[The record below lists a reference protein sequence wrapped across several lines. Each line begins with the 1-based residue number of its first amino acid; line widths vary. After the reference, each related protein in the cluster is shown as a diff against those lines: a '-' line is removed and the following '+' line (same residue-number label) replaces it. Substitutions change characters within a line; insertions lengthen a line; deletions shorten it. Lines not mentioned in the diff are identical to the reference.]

1 MELGGLLA
9 ADGQR
14 TAGIGGSLRLRAYAF
29 VRSVDPAI
37 YLLNTAIPF
46 VDDIFSQLRE
56 AADTRVLAE
65 IRDGEITGVTG
76 NELLELVRKART
88 FIASKKLRKGDRCGL
103 LAANSIRWVAVDLA
117 LMAEGLIVVPL
128 YSRQAP
134 AELVAMMKDCTP
146 SLVCCGDAALRDGIS
161 ENWKEAPRQY
171 LFDEIFA
178 GVDGV
183 QLERPQVAKDDPV
196 KIIYTS
202 GTSGEAKGVVLTA
215 ANVGFMLDRTA
226 ERLSELMSMSMSGV
240 DSGQDRIFHYLPF
253 TFAASWIALLT
264 FLKRRSLVTINM
276 DLAKI
281 ANDMR
286 VVAPDY
292 FLNVPQLLERM
303 RRAVD
308 EQLWQ
313 TGGVAQAI
321 YSRAK
326 AAWVRQQEKQPKAGD
341 ALWLGL
347 ANRLVFP
354 AIRKKMI
361 GKNLKALICG
371 SAPLSAETQLYF
383 MMLGIRVLQVY
394 GLTET
399 TAICTMDD
407 PNQVEVGRVGP
418 AIAGMEMR
426 LGENDEI
433 VVRGPNIFLKY
444 WNRPEQTAEA
454 LRDGWFHT
462 GDQGEVNAAG
472 NWRIA
477 GRIKNLIVLGS
488 GHKISPEPIENAIAK
503 LLPDAQQVVIVGN
516 GWGYLSVLVTGS
528 VAPEN
533 VQAALDAVNTELPH
547 YKQVRAFRVIPDP
560 FSIENGL
567 LTVNGK
573 LKRDAIAGR
582 MKEKIEDMY
591 RVRQAV

>member
-1 MELGGLLA
+1 M
-9 ADGQR
+9 
-14 TAGIGGSLRLRAYAF
+14 
-29 VRSVDPAI
+29 
-37 YLLNTAIPF
+37 NTSIPF
-46 VDDIFSQLRE
+46 VGDIFSQLQA
-56 AADTRVLAE
+56 AADTRILAE
-65 IRDGEITGVTG
+65 IREGAITAVTG
-76 NELLELVRKART
+76 NELLELIRKART
-88 FIASKKLRKGDRCGL
+88 FVASKGLKKGDRCGL
-103 LAANSIRWVAVDLA
+103 LAANSIRWVAMDLA

-134 AELVAMMKDCTP
+134 AELVAMMKDSTP
-146 SLVCCGDAALRDGIS
+146 SIVCCGDAALRDGIAQS
-161 ENWKEAPRQY
+161 WTGAPPQF

-183 QLERPQVAKDDPV
+183 QLERPQIGKDDPV
-196 KIIYTS
+196 AIIYTS

-215 ANVGFMLDRTA
+215 SNVGFMLDRTA
-226 ERLSELMSMSMSGV
+226 ERLGELMAGSSGV
-240 DSGQDRIFHYLPF
+240 GRQDRIFHYLPF

-264 FLKRRSLVTINM
+264 FVKRRSLVTINM

-281 ANDMR
+281 ASDMR

-313 TGGVAQAI
+313 TGGVPQAI

-326 AAWVRQQEKQPKAGD
+326 AAWVRRQEKQSKTGD

-347 ANRLVFP
+347 ANLVVFP

-361 GKNLKALICG
+361 GRNLKALICG
-371 SAPLSAETQLYF
+371 SAPLSAETHLYF

-407 PNQVEVGRVGP
+407 PNRVEVGRVGP
-418 AIAGMEMR
+418 AITGMEMR

-433 VVRGPNIFLKY
+433 LVRGPNIFSGY
-444 WNRPEQTAEA
+444 WNRAEQTAEA

-503 LLPDAQQVVIVGN
+503 LLPEAQQVVVMGN
-516 GWGYLSVLVTGS
+516 GRGYLSALVTGS
-528 VAPEN
+528 VTAEK
-533 VQAALDAVNTELPH
+533 VQAALDAVNPELPH
-547 YKQVRAFRVIPDP
+547 YKQVRAFRVIAEP
-560 FSIENGL
+560 FSIENGS

-573 LKRDAIAGR
+573 LKRDVIASR
-582 MKEKIEDMY
+582 MKNEIEEMY
-591 RVRQAV
+591 RVKQAV

>member
-1 MELGGLLA
+1 LSTL
-9 ADGQR
+9 
-14 TAGIGGSLRLRAYAF
+14 
-29 VRSVDPAI
+29 
-37 YLLNTAIPF
+37 IPF
-46 VDDIFSQLRE
+46 VGEIFSQLQA
-56 AADTRVLAE
+56 AADTRILAE

-76 NELLELVRKART
+76 GELLELVRKART
-88 FIASKKLRKGDRCGL
+88 FIASKGLQKGDRCGL
-103 LAANSIRWVAVDLA
+103 LAANSIRWVAMDLA

-146 SLVCCGDAALRDGIS
+146 SLVCCGDAALREGIAQ
-161 ENWKEAPRQY
+161 NWEDAPPQC

-183 QLERPQVAKDDPV
+183 QLDRPQVGNDSPV
-196 KIIYTS
+196 TIIYTS
-202 GTSGEAKGVVLTA
+202 GTSGEPKGVVLTA

-226 ERLSELMSMSMSGV
+226 ERLQQLMSGSTE
-240 DSGQDRIFHYLPF
+240 QDRIFHYLPF

-313 TGGVAQAI
+313 TGGIAQAI
-321 YSRAK
+321 YGRAK
-326 AAWVRQQEKQPKAGD
+326 GAWARKQEGQPRPGD
-341 ALWLGL
+341 AMWLGL
-347 ANRLVFP
+347 ANALVFP

-361 GKNLKALICG
+361 GRNLKALICG
-371 SAPLSAETQLYF
+371 SAPLSVETQLYF

-407 PNQVEVGRVGP
+407 PNRVEAGRVGP
-418 AIAGMEMR
+418 AIPGMEMN
-426 LGENDEI
+426 LGEHDEI
-433 VVRGPNIFLKY
+433 LVRGPNIFPGY
-444 WNRPEQTAEA
+444 WSRPQQTAEA
-454 LRDGWFHT
+454 LPDGWFHT

-488 GHKISPEPIENAIAK
+488 GHKISPEPIESAIAK
-503 LLPDAQQVVIVGN
+503 ILPEVQQVVVVGN
-516 GWGYLSVLVTGS
+516 GRGYLTAIVTGS
-528 VAPEN
+528 VTPEH
-533 VQAALDAVNTELPH
+533 VQAALDVVNPDLPH
-547 YKQVRAFRVIPDP
+547 YKQVRAFFVRSEA
-560 FSIENGL
+560 FTIESGM

-573 LKRDAIAGR
+573 LKRDVIAAR
-582 MKEKIEDMY
+582 MKNEIEEMY
-591 RVRQAV
+591 RVKQAV

>member
-1 MELGGLLA
+1 L
-9 ADGQR
+9 
-14 TAGIGGSLRLRAYAF
+14 
-29 VRSVDPAI
+29 SV
-37 YLLNTAIPF
+37 LVPF
-46 VDDIFSQLRE
+46 IEEIFSQLQV
-56 AADTRVLAE
+56 AADWRILAE
-65 IRDGEITGVTG
+65 IRDGQVTGVTG
-76 NELLELVRKART
+76 NELIELVRKART
-88 FIASKKLRKGDRCGL
+88 FVASKGFHKGDRCGV
-103 LAANSIRWVAVDLA
+103 LAANSIRWVAMDLA

-146 SLVCCGDAALRDGIS
+146 SLVCCGDAALRDGIAQS
-161 ENWKEAPRQY
+161 WKEAPPQF
-171 LFDEIFA
+171 LFEEIFA

-183 QLERPQVAKDDPV
+183 QLERPQVGKDSPV
-196 KIIYTS
+196 TIIYTS

-226 ERLSELMSMSMSGV
+226 ERLDQLMSGSSSGRA
-240 DSGQDRIFHYLPF
+240 GQDRIFHYLPF

-321 YSRAK
+321 YARAK
-326 AAWVRQQEKQPKAGD
+326 GAWTRKQDSQPRAGD
-341 ALWLGL
+341 AMWLGL

-361 GKNLKALICG
+361 GRNLKALICG

-383 MMLGIRVLQVY
+383 MMLGIRVHQVY

-407 PNQVEVGRVGP
+407 PNRVEVGRVGP
-418 AIAGMEMR
+418 AIPGIEMR
-426 LGENDEI
+426 LGEHDEI
-433 VVRGPNIFLKY
+433 VVRGPNLFAEY

-462 GDQGEVNAAG
+462 GDQGEVNAQG

-488 GHKISPEPIENAIAK
+488 GHKISPEPIESAIAK
-503 LLPDAQQVVIVGN
+503 NLPEAQQVVVVGN
-516 GWGYLSVLVTGS
+516 GRGYLTAIVTGS
-528 VAPEN
+528 VTPEH
-533 VQAALDAVNTELPH
+533 VQAALDVVNPDLPH
-547 YKQVRAFRVIPDP
+547 YKQVRAFHVRGEA
-560 FSIENGL
+560 FSIESGL

-582 MKEKIEDMY
+582 MKNEIEEMY
-591 RVRQAV
+591 RVKQAV

>member
-1 MELGGLLA
+1 M
-9 ADGQR
+9 
-14 TAGIGGSLRLRAYAF
+14 
-29 VRSVDPAI
+29 
-37 YLLNTAIPF
+37 
-46 VDDIFSQLRE
+46 
-56 AADTRVLAE
+56 
-65 IRDGEITGVTG
+65 
-76 NELLELVRKART
+76 
-88 FIASKKLRKGDRCGL
+88 
-103 LAANSIRWVAVDLA
+103 
-117 LMAEGLIVVPL
+117 
-128 YSRQAP
+128 
-134 AELVAMMKDCTP
+134 
-146 SLVCCGDAALRDGIS
+146 
-161 ENWKEAPRQY
+161 
-171 LFDEIFA
+171 
-178 GVDGV
+178 
-183 QLERPQVAKDDPV
+183 
-196 KIIYTS
+196 
-202 GTSGEAKGVVLTA
+202 
-215 ANVGFMLDRTA
+215 
-226 ERLSELMSMSMSGV
+226 
-240 DSGQDRIFHYLPF
+240 
-253 TFAASWIALLT
+253 LT

-321 YSRAK
+321 YARAK
-326 AAWVRQQEKQPKAGD
+326 GAWARQQDGQPKAGD

-347 ANRLVFP
+347 ANALVFP

-407 PNQVEVGRVGP
+407 PNRVEVGRVGP
-418 AIAGMEMR
+418 AIPGMEMK
-426 LGENDEI
+426 LGEHDEI
-433 VVRGPNIFLKY
+433 LVRGPNIFSGY

-488 GHKISPEPIENAIAK
+488 GHKISPEPIESAIAK
-503 LLPDAQQVVIVGN
+503 NLPEAQQVVVVGN
-516 GWGYLSVLVTGS
+516 GRGYLSAIVTG
-528 VAPEN
+528 N
-533 VQAALDAVNTELPH
+533 VTAEQVQSALDVVNPELPH
-547 YKQVRAFRVIPDP
+547 YKQVRAFFVRGEA
-560 FSIENGL
+560 FSIESGM

-573 LKRDAIAGR
+573 LKRDVIAAR
-582 MKEKIEDMY
+582 MKNEIEEMY
-591 RVRQAV
+591 RVKQAV

>member
-1 MELGGLLA
+1 MSFPE
-9 ADGQR
+9 
-14 TAGIGGSLRLRAYAF
+14 
-29 VRSVDPAI
+29 
-37 YLLNTAIPF
+37 
-46 VDDIFSQLRE
+46 DIFEALRV
-56 AADTRVLAE
+56 AADTRILAE
-65 IRDGEITGVTG
+65 IREGHVTGVTG
-76 NELLELVRKART
+76 SELLELVRGART
-88 FIASKKLRKGDRCGL
+88 FVASKRLKKGERCGL
-103 LAANSIRWVAVDLA
+103 LAANSIRWVAMDLA

-134 AELVAMMKDCTP
+134 GELVAMMKDCTP
-146 SLVCCGDAALRDGIS
+146 AMVFCGDAGLRDGIAQA
-161 ENWKEAPRQY
+161 WTAAPVQF
-171 LFDEIFA
+171 LFDEVFA

-183 QLERPQVAKDDPV
+183 ELEQPRVGTNDPV
-196 KIIYTS
+196 TIIYTS

-215 ANVGFMLDRTA
+215 ANVGFMLERTA
-226 ERLSELMSMSMSGV
+226 ERLEQLMAGSSSG
-240 DSGQDRIFHYLPF
+240 SGGQDRIFHYLPF

-276 DLAKI
+276 DLTKI

-313 TGGVAQAI
+313 TGGVAQAV
-321 YSRAK
+321 YARAK
-326 AAWVRQQEKQPKAGD
+326 GAWARRQDGQSRAGD
-341 ALWLGL
+341 AVWLGL
-347 ANRLVFP
+347 ANALVFP

-407 PNQVEVGRVGP
+407 PNRVEVGRVGP
-418 AIAGMEMR
+418 AIPGMEMK

-433 VVRGPNIFLKY
+433 VVRGPNVFSGY
-444 WNRPEQTAEA
+444 WKRPEQTAEA
-454 LRDGWFHT
+454 LRGGWFHS

-488 GHKISPEPIENAIAK
+488 GHKISPEPIEIAIAK
-503 LLPDAQQVVIVGN
+503 NLQEAQQVVVIGN
-516 GWGYLSVLVTGS
+516 GRGYLSVIVTGN
-528 VAPEN
+528 VTVEH
-533 VQAALDAVNTELPH
+533 VQAALDLVNPELPH
-547 YKQVRAFRVIPDP
+547 YKQVRAFVVHKEA
-560 FSIENGL
+560 FSIDSGT

-573 LKRDAIAGR
+573 LKRDVIAAR
-582 MKEKIEDMY
+582 MKNEIEEMY
-591 RVRQAV
+591 RVKQAV

>member
-1 MELGGLLA
+1 L
-9 ADGQR
+9 
-14 TAGIGGSLRLRAYAF
+14 S
-29 VRSVDPAI
+29 S
-37 YLLNTAIPF
+37 AIPF
-46 VDDIFSQLRE
+46 IGEIFSQLQS
-56 AADTRVLAE
+56 AADTRILAE
-65 IRDGEITGVTG
+65 IHDGQVTGVTG
-76 NELLELVRKART
+76 SELLELVRKART
-88 FIASKKLRKGDRCGL
+88 FIASKGLKKNDRCAL
-103 LAANSIRWVAVDLA
+103 LAANSIRWVAMDLA

-134 AELVAMMKDCTP
+134 AELAAMMKDCAP
-146 SLVCCGDAALRDGIS
+146 SLLCCGDAALGDAIAQS
-161 ENWKEAPRQY
+161 WSEAPPQV

-178 GVDGV
+178 GVEGV
-183 QLERPQVAKDDPV
+183 QLDRPQMGKDSPV
-196 KIIYTS
+196 TIIYTS
-202 GTSGEAKGVVLTA
+202 GTSGEAKGVLLTA
-215 ANVGFMLDRTA
+215 ANVGFMLERTG
-226 ERLSELMSMSMSGV
+226 ERLSQLMSGSSSEAG
-240 DSGQDRIFHYLPF
+240 GQDRIFHYLPF

-286 VVAPDY
+286 TVAPDY

-313 TGGVAQAI
+313 TGGIAQAI
-321 YSRAK
+321 YGRAK
-326 AAWVRQQEKQPKAGD
+326 GAWARKRENQPKAGD
-341 ALWLGL
+341 AMWLAL
-347 ANRLVFP
+347 ANQVVFP

-361 GKNLKALICG
+361 GRNLKALICG
-371 SAPLSAETQLYF
+371 SAPLTAETQLYF
-383 MMLGIRVLQVY
+383 LMLGIRVLQVY

-418 AIAGMEMR
+418 AIPGIEMR

-433 VVRGPNIFLKY
+433 VVRGSNVFPGY

-477 GRIKNLIVLGS
+477 GRLKNLIVLGS
-488 GHKISPEPIENAIAK
+488 GHKISPEPIESAIAK
-503 LLPDAQQVVIVGN
+503 VLPEAQQVVVVGN
-516 GWGYLSVLVTGS
+516 GRGYLSAIVTGS
-528 VAPEN
+528 VRAED
-533 VQAALDAVNTELPH
+533 VQAALDTVNPELPH
-547 YKQVRAFRVIPDP
+547 YKQVRAFVVQPEA
-560 FSIENGL
+560 FSIENGA
-567 LTVNGK
+567 LTANGK
-573 LKRDAIAGR
+573 LKRDVIAAR
-582 MKEKIEDMY
+582 MKSEIEEIY
-591 RVRQAV
+591 RIKQAV

>member
-1 MELGGLLA
+1 LK
-9 ADGQR
+9 
-14 TAGIGGSLRLRAYAF
+14 TF
-29 VRSVDPAI
+29 
-37 YLLNTAIPF
+37 IPF
-46 VDDIFSQLRE
+46 VEEIFSQLRE
-56 AADTRVLAE
+56 AADTRILAE
-65 IRDGEITGVTG
+65 IREGEIRGVTG
-76 NELLELVRKART
+76 NELLELIRKART
-88 FIASKKLRKGDRCGL
+88 FIASKGLKKGDRCGL
-103 LAANSIRWVAVDLA
+103 LAANSIRWVAMDLA

-134 AELVAMMKDCTP
+134 AELVAMMKDCAP
-146 SLVCCGDAALRDGIS
+146 SLVCCGDAALRDGIRQS
-161 ENWKEAPRQY
+161 WGEAPPQS

-178 GVDGV
+178 GVDGLP
-183 QLERPQVAKDDPV
+183 LEPPQMGTEDPV
-196 KIIYTS
+196 TIIYTS
-202 GTSGEAKGVVLTA
+202 GTSGEAKGVVLTV

-226 ERLSELMSMSMSGV
+226 ERLKQLMSGST
-240 DSGQDRIFHYLPF
+240 GQDRIFHYLPF

-313 TGGVAQAI
+313 TGGIAQAI

-326 AAWVRQQEKQPKAGD
+326 AAWARKQDGLPRTGD
-341 ALWLGL
+341 AIWLGL
-347 ANRLVFP
+347 AERLVFP

-361 GKNLKALICG
+361 GRNLKALICG
-371 SAPLSAETQLYF
+371 SAPLGGETQLYF

-407 PNQVEVGRVGP
+407 PNRVEVGRVGP
-418 AIAGMEMR
+418 AIPGMEMK
-426 LGENDEI
+426 LAEHDEI
-433 VVRGPNIFLKY
+433 LVRGPNIFPGY
-444 WNRPEQTAEA
+444 WNRPEQTSEA

-488 GHKISPEPIENAIAK
+488 GHKVSPEPIEEAIAK
-503 LLPDAQQVVIVGN
+503 SLPSAQQVVVVGN
-516 GWGYLSVLVTGS
+516 GRGFLTAIITGS
-528 VAPEN
+528 VTVEH
-533 VQAALDAVNTELPH
+533 VQAVLDVVNPELPH
-547 YKQVRAFRVIPDP
+547 YKQVRAFYVCADA
-560 FSIENGL
+560 FSIESGM

-573 LKRDAIAGR
+573 LKRDVIAAR
-582 MKEKIEDMY
+582 MKSEIEQMY
-591 RVRQAV
+591 RVKQAV

>member
-1 MELGGLLA
+1 M
-9 ADGQR
+9 
-14 TAGIGGSLRLRAYAF
+14 
-29 VRSVDPAI
+29 
-37 YLLNTAIPF
+37 NTPIPF
-46 VDDIFSQLRE
+46 VGDIFSQLHS
-56 AADTRVLAE
+56 AADTRILAE
-65 IRDGEITGVTG
+65 IREGEITGVTG
-76 NELLELVRKART
+76 NDLLELIRKART
-88 FIASKKLRKGDRCGL
+88 FVVSKGLKKGDRCGL
-103 LAANSIRWVAVDLA
+103 LAANSIRWVAMDLA

-134 AELVAMMKDCTP
+134 AELVAMMKDSTP
-146 SLVCCGDAALRDGIS
+146 SMVCCGDAALRDGIAQS
-161 ENWKEAPRQY
+161 WPDAPPQF

-178 GVDGV
+178 GVDGM
-183 QLERPQVAKDDPV
+183 QLDRPQVGKDDPV
-196 KIIYTS
+196 TIIYTS

-226 ERLSELMSMSMSGV
+226 ERLSELMSGSSSGAAR
-240 DSGQDRIFHYLPF
+240 QDCIFHYLPF

-281 ANDMR
+281 ASDMR
-286 VVAPDY
+286 TVAPDY

-313 TGGVAQAI
+313 TGGVPQAI

-326 AAWVRQQEKQPKAGD
+326 AAWVRRQEKQSGTGD

-347 ANRLVFP
+347 ANWLVFP

-361 GKNLKALICG
+361 GKHLKALICG

-407 PNQVEVGRVGP
+407 PNRVEVGRVGP
-418 AIAGMEMR
+418 AIPGMDMK

-433 VVRGPNIFLKY
+433 LVRGPNIFREY

-503 LLPDAQQVVIVGN
+503 LLPEAQQVVVVGN
-516 GWGYLSVLVTGS
+516 GRGYLSVLVTGS
-528 VAPEN
+528 VTAEK
-533 VQAALDAVNTELPH
+533 VQAALDAVNPDLPH
-547 YKQVRAFRVIPDP
+547 YKQVRVFRVIREP
-560 FSIENGL
+560 FSIENGS

-573 LKRDAIAGR
+573 LKREAIASR
-582 MKEKIEDMY
+582 MKNDIEEMY
-591 RVRQAV
+591 RVKQAV

>member
-1 MELGGLLA
+1 VSTL
-9 ADGQR
+9 
-14 TAGIGGSLRLRAYAF
+14 
-29 VRSVDPAI
+29 
-37 YLLNTAIPF
+37 IPF
-46 VDDIFSQLRE
+46 VGEIFSELRT
-56 AADTRVLAE
+56 AADTRILAE
-65 IRDGEITGVTG
+65 IREGQVTSVTG
-76 NELLELVRKART
+76 GELLELVRKART
-88 FIASKKLRKGDRCGL
+88 FIASRGLQKGDRCGL
-103 LAANSIRWVAVDLA
+103 LAANSIRWVAMDLA

-134 AELVAMMKDCTP
+134 AELVTMMKDCSP

-161 ENWKEAPRQY
+161 QNWKEAPPQL

-183 QLERPQVAKDDPV
+183 QLDRPQVGKDSPV
-196 KIIYTS
+196 TIIYTS
-202 GTSGEAKGVVLTA
+202 GTSGKAKGVVLTA

-226 ERLSELMSMSMSGV
+226 ERLSELMAGST
-240 DSGQDRIFHYLPF
+240 GQDRIFHYLPF

-264 FLKRRSLVTINM
+264 FLKRRSLVTINT

-286 VVAPDY
+286 TVAPDY

-321 YSRAK
+321 YARAK
-326 AAWVRQQEKQPKAGD
+326 AAWARRQDGQTRAGD
-341 ALWLGL
+341 AMWLGL

-361 GKNLKALICG
+361 GRNLKALICG

-383 MMLGIRVLQVY
+383 MMLGVRVLQVY

-407 PNQVEVGRVGP
+407 PNRVEVGRVGP
-418 AIAGMEMR
+418 AIPGMEMR

-433 VVRGPNIFLKY
+433 VVRGPNVFSGY
-444 WNRPEQTAEA
+444 WNRPEQKAET

-462 GDQGEVNAAG
+462 GDQGEVSAAG

-488 GHKISPEPIENAIAK
+488 GHKISPEPLETAIAK
-503 LLPDAQQVVIVGN
+503 NLPEAQQVVVVGN
-516 GWGYLSVLVTGS
+516 GRGYLSAIVTGS
-528 VAPEN
+528 VSSEH
-533 VQAALDAVNTELPH
+533 VQAALDAVNPELPH
-547 YKQVRAFRVIPDP
+547 YKQVRAFLVRGEA
-560 FSIENGL
+560 FSIESGM

-573 LKRDAIAGR
+573 LKRDAIAAR
-582 MKEKIEDMY
+582 MKNEIEEMY
-591 RVRQAV
+591 RVKQAV

>member
-1 MELGGLLA
+1 M
-9 ADGQR
+9 
-14 TAGIGGSLRLRAYAF
+14 
-29 VRSVDPAI
+29 
-37 YLLNTAIPF
+37 NTPIPF
-46 VDDIFSQLRE
+46 VGDIFSQLQA

-65 IRDGEITGVTG
+65 IREGEITGVTG
-76 NELLELVRKART
+76 KDLLELIRKART
-88 FIASKKLRKGDRCGL
+88 FIASKGLKKGDRCGL
-103 LAANSIRWVAVDLA
+103 LAANSIRWVAMDLA

-134 AELVAMMKDCTP
+134 AELVAMMKDSTP
-146 SLVCCGDAALRDGIS
+146 SMVCCGDAALRDGIAQS
-161 ENWKEAPRQY
+161 WPDAPPQF
-171 LFDEIFA
+171 LFDEIFV

-183 QLERPQVAKDDPV
+183 QLERPQVGKDDPV
-196 KIIYTS
+196 TIIYTS

-215 ANVGFMLDRTA
+215 SNVGFMLDRTA
-226 ERLSELMSMSMSGV
+226 ERLSELMSGSSSGT
-240 DSGQDRIFHYLPF
+240 GRQDCIFHYLPF

-264 FLKRRSLVTINM
+264 FLKRRSLVTINI

-281 ANDMR
+281 ASDMR

-313 TGGVAQAI
+313 TGGVAQVI

-326 AAWVRQQEKQPKAGD
+326 AAWVRQQEKQSETGD
-341 ALWLGL
+341 TLWLGL
-347 ANRLVFP
+347 ANLLVFP

-361 GKNLKALICG
+361 GRNLKALICG

-407 PNQVEVGRVGP
+407 PHRAEVGRVGP
-418 AIAGMEMR
+418 AIPGMDMR

-433 VVRGPNIFLKY
+433 LVRGPNIFSEY
-444 WNRPEQTAEA
+444 WKRPEQTAEA

-462 GDQGEVNAAG
+462 GDQGEVNAAE

-503 LLPDAQQVVIVGN
+503 LLLEAQQVVLVGN
-516 GWGYLSVLVTGS
+516 GRGYLSALITGNVT
-528 VAPEN
+528 AEK
-533 VQAALDAVNTELPH
+533 VQAALDAVNPELPH
-547 YKQVRAFRVIPDP
+547 YKQVRAFRVITEA
-560 FSIENGL
+560 FSMENGS

-573 LKRDAIAGR
+573 LKRDAIASR
-582 MKEKIEDMY
+582 MKNEIEDMY
-591 RVRQAV
+591 RVNQAV